1 MSPLFKA
8 IREAAPTLSVGMP
21 TADLLN
27 LVAEL
32 ADYVSA
38 GALFEGTAPA
48 ENARA
53 MLASVAA
60 ARPGSA

>member
-27 LVAEL
+27 LGAEL
-32 ADYVSA
+32 AEYVSA
-38 GALFEGTAPA
+38 GAVFEGKAPA

-53 MLASVAA
+53 ILASVAA

>member
-8 IREAAPTLSVGMP
+8 IREAAPTISVGMP

-27 LVAEL
+27 LGVDP

-38 GALFEGTAPA
+38 GAVFEGKAPA